1 MELIEGIVIGGVALA
16 PFVVGLVALAKKLGL
31 PEQYAPW
38 ANGAL
43 AAAAVMAAKVMELY
57 PQYTEY
63 FVIVATVVMVFL
75 SASGVH
81 QFGKTNT
88 IKAIKK

>member
-1 MELIEGIVIGGVALA
+1 MEIINGIIIGGIAIA
-16 PFVVGLVALAKKLGL
+16 PIVVGLVALAKKIGM
-31 PEQYAPW
+31 PAEYAPW

-43 AAAAVMAAKVMELY
+43 ASMAVVAAKFMELY

-63 FVIVATVVMVFL
+63 FVIVATVVTVFL

-81 QFGKTNT
+81 QFGKTN
-88 IKAIKK
+88 KAG